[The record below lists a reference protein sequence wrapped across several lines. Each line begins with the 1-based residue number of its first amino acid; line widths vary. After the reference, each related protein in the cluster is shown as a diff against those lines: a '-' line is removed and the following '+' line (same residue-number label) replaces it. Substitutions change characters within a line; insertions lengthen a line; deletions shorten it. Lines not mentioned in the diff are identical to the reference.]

1 MARSAPIDKAHAAET
16 AAWAAA
22 SAVRNPDEISAADAV
37 ALYQVM
43 ERVARAA
50 GAAKLLLAKRV
61 EASGEAQR
69 RGYRTTAEL
78 LAKLSGSSLGAAK
91 GDLETSEA
99 LDDLPETKDA
109 LLGGDVSPEQG
120 KIVAGAAK
128 TNPQAER
135 RLLERAKT
143 ANNRELQEEAQKA
156 RAEADP
162 DPEATHRRIH
172 QDRRLSQFT
181 DAEGAW
187 NIRGRGTVEDGAI
200 VQTELDRLRDEIFRE
215 RGKSG
220 TTECSEAYVF
230 DAMRRM
236 AERSRELHLGG
247 PADAGP
253 RRQPAPQHLALLRL
267 DITALW
273 RGYVRGDELCEI
285 TGLGPIPVATAK
297 RLLGDA
303 VLKLLITN
311 GVDVAH
317 VTSLT
322 RGPTQAMH
330 YASLWTSPTCVVE
343 GCTRTIVE
351 YDHRTGAEYKDTK
364 HTRLDEIDRV
374 CCGHHD
380 LHSHKGWALVVGK
393 GKRPMVPPEDPRHP
407 NNWGATSGDPPPEE
421 RVEMVSALADAA
433 HAAVTARRRTTEPSL
448 FAG

>member
-1 MARSAPIDKAHAAET
+1 MVHSAPLDKAHAAET

-37 ALYQVM
+37 AVYQVM

-61 EASGEAQR
+61 DASGEARR
-69 RGYRTTAEL
+69 RGFRTTAEL

-99 LDDLPETKDA
+99 LDDLPDTKDA
-109 LLGGDVSPEQG
+109 LLWGDVSPEQG
-120 KIVAGAAK
+120 KIVAGAARK
-128 TNPQAER
+128 NPGAER
-135 RLLERAKT
+135 WLIKKAKT
-143 ANNRELQEEAQKA
+143 ANNRELQEEAQKVK
-156 RAEADP
+156 AEADP

-172 QDRRLSQFT
+172 RERRLSHFT
-181 DAEGAW
+181 DGEGAW
-187 NIRGRGTVEDGAI
+187 NVRGRGTVEDGAI
-200 VQTELDRLRDEIFRE
+200 VKAELDRLLDDIFRG
-215 RGKSG
+215 RGKTS
-220 TTECSEAYVF
+220 TTECRDAYAF
-230 DAMRRM
+230 DALRSM

-247 PADAGP
+247 RPEAGP

-273 RGYVRGDELCEI
+273 RGYVHGDELCEI
-285 TGLGPIPVATAK
+285 TGLGPIPVATAT

-303 VLKLLITN
+303 VLKLIITK

-330 YASLWTSPTCVVE
+330 YACLWTSPTCTAE
-343 GCTRTIVE
+343 GCSRTIVE

-364 HTRLDEIDRV
+364 HTRLDEIDRL

-380 LHSHKGWALVVGK
+380 LHTHKGWALVAGS
-393 GKRPMVPPEDPRHP
+393 GQRPMVPPEDLRHP
-407 NNWGATSGDPPPEE
+407 HNRGPTSGDPPSPQDGD
-421 RVEMVSALADAA
+421 VVSTLSDAA
-433 HAAVTARRRTTEPSL
+433 QEAIDARRHTTDATL

>member
-1 MARSAPIDKAHAAET
+1 MVRSAPLAKAHAAEA
-16 AAWAAA
+16 AAWEAA

-61 EASGEAQR
+61 DASGEARR
-69 RGYRTTAEL
+69 RGFRTTAEL

-99 LDDLPETKDA
+99 LDDLPDTKDA
-109 LLGGDVSPEQG
+109 LLWGDVSPEQG
-120 KIVAGAAK
+120 KIVAGAARK
-128 TNPQAER
+128 NPGAER
-135 RLLERAKT
+135 WLIKKAKT

-172 QDRRLSQFT
+172 RERRLSHFT
-181 DAEGAW
+181 DGEGAW
-187 NIRGRGTVEDGAI
+187 NVRGRGTVEDGAI
-200 VQTELDRLRDEIFRE
+200 VRAELDRLLDDIFRE

-220 TTECSEAYVF
+220 TTECRDAYAF
-230 DAMRRM
+230 DALRSM

-247 PADAGP
+247 RPEAGP

-267 DITALW
+267 DIAALW
-273 RGYVRGDELCEI
+273 RGDELCEI
-285 TGLGPIPVATAK
+285 TGLGPIPVATAT

-303 VLKLLITN
+303 VLKLIITK

-330 YASLWTSPTCVVE
+330 YASLWSSPTCTAE
-343 GCTRTIVE
+343 GCSRTIVE
-351 YDHRTGAEYKDTK
+351 YDHRTGAEYKHTR

-380 LHSHKGWALVVGK
+380 LHTHKGWALVAGS
-393 GKRPMVPPEDPRHP
+393 GKRPMVPPEDLRHP
-407 NNWGATSGDPPPEE
+407 HNSGPMSGDPPLPQDADE
-421 RVEMVSALADAA
+421 VSALSN
-433 HAAVTARRRTTEPSL
+433 AVQEAVDARRRTTATL
-448 FAG
+448 LAG